1 MSFKQLICLLLAF
14 LGFAAANSPESCVE
28 INEERNTADIIGEP
42 SMPAPVASERPPEE
56 AQDFMHGLKTA
67 SANVRMQRTPM
78 DHGIE
83 VPELEVSLHILFIM
97 LHVRKWQSMRK
108 FRHNRMGQGGRSCGL

>member
-1 MSFKQLICLLLAF
+1 
-14 LGFAAANSPESCVE
+14 
-28 INEERNTADIIGEP
+28 
-42 SMPAPVASERPPEE
+42 MPAPVASERPPEE

-83 VPELEVSLHILFIM
+83 VPELEVSLHILCIM
-97 LHVRKWQSMRK
+97 LHVLGSGKAHAKVSPQSWGK
-108 FRHNRMGQGGRSCGL
+108 AGGLAGFRFKG